1 MLQRAARM
9 LMAALVLGSLSSPAA
24 AAKSQLV
31 FRHIP
36 TRQRVVAITINDGPD
51 TRVVPA
57 MLRLLQENGAR
68 ATFFV
73 TAVSLEEDPAI
84 LLEIR
89 DAGSEIGN
97 HAYHHNALARRP
109 YRDVQGEVQRAQQLL
124 SLAGAQPPQF
134 LRPPYGGVDRQVRE
148 VARSQGLRIA
158 LWDIGNANETLQS
171 VPDHLRPGDIIS
183 LRDDRKG
190 LEVLKGI
197 LSALDRQ
204 HLRGVTLRELTA
216 YGS

>member
-1 MLQRAARM
+1 MLQRAARTV
-9 LMAALVLGSLSSPAA
+9 MAALVLCTLASPAA
-24 AAKSQLV
+24 AATGQLV
-31 FRHIP
+31 FRHVT
-36 TRQRVVAITINDGPD
+36 TRHRAVAITINDGPD

-84 LLEIR
+84 MLEIR
-89 DAGSEIGN
+89 DEGSEIGN
-97 HAYHHNALARRP
+97 HAYHHNALAHRP
-109 YRDVQGEVQRAQQLL
+109 YRDVEGEVQRAQQLL
-124 SLAGAQPPQF
+124 SLAGTQPPQF

-148 VARSQGLRIA
+148 VARRQGLRIA

-171 VPDHLRPGDIIS
+171 VPDQLRPGDIIS

-190 LEVLKGI
+190 MEILKG
-197 LSALDRQ
+197 LLRVMDRQ
-204 HLRGVTLRELTA
+204 HLRGVTLRELVA